1 MKLWLKQFG
10 NPFTPLSKKEISTM
24 KLRIRKSI
32 KIICSIALAVL
43 FSISAFGQTTLD
55 YQPKV
60 LLVTAHP
67 DDDALFS
74 ATIFKTTKL
83 LGGTVDLALMTNGEG
98 GYRYS
103 TLGNY
108 VYGLEL
114 DKEEVG
120 RAYLP
125 GIRKKELMAGGDVV
139 GIRNYFF
146 FDEPDFYYTLDVE
159 ETLENWNTERVVNR
173 LEEIMQEGD
182 YDFLFLM
189 LPFEGFHGHHKAS
202 AVLALQAM
210 ERLSEDARP
219 IALQAFVR
227 RGAEDPG
234 VEFSMLDGHPNT
246 QVMEGVTF
254 EFDRNQTF
262 GYNDRLNYNIIA
274 NWVIAEHKSQGTMQL
289 LMQNSTGIIE
299 QYWYLEINGKGGI
312 EKTSTYFEAVNTI
325 QPD

>member
-1 MKLWLKQFG
+1 MKRYTLLLLTLF
-10 NPFTPLSKKEISTM
+10 
-24 KLRIRKSI
+24 
-32 KIICSIALAVL
+32 AVNS
-43 FSISAFGQTTLD
+43 FAQESLD
-55 YQPKV
+55 YEPKI

-74 ATIFKTTKL
+74 ATVWKTTKL
-83 LGGTVDLALMTNGEG
+83 LNGTVDLALLTNGEG

-120 RAYLP
+120 RAHLP
-125 GIRKKELMAGGDVV
+125 TIRKKELIAGGDIV

-146 FDEPDFYYTLDVE
+146 FDQQDFYFTRDVE
-159 ETLENWNTERVVNR
+159 ETLEKWDTEFSVEKLHSIM
-173 LEEIMQEGD
+173 LEEE

-189 LPFEGFHGHHKAS
+189 LPFDQFHGHHKA
-202 AVLALQAM
+202 ATVLALEAM
-210 ERLSEDARP
+210 MLLPEEDRP

-227 RGAEDPG
+227 RGQEDEG
-234 VEFSMLDGHPNT
+234 VEFTELEGHPNT
-246 QVMEGVTF
+246 KIMEGVTF

-262 GYNDRLNYNIIA
+262 GFNDRMNYNIIA

-289 LMQNSTGIIE
+289 LSQNSTGIIE
-299 QYWYLEINGKGGI
+299 QYWYVEINGTSGL
-312 EKTSTYFEAVNTI
+312 EKTRRFFEAVNAF

>member
-1 MKLWLKQFG
+1 MK
-10 NPFTPLSKKEISTM
+10 
-24 KLRIRKSI
+24 KLFLLTLFFVTGY
-32 KIICSIALAVL
+32 IAKAQDSLL
-43 FSISAFGQTTLD
+43 N
-55 YQPKV
+55 YQPKI

-74 ATIFKTTKL
+74 ATVFKTTQL

-98 GYRYS
+98 GYTYS

-120 RAYLP
+120 RKYLP

-146 FDEPDFYYTLDVE
+146 FDQKDFYYTHDVE
-159 ETLENWNTERVVNR
+159 ETLQKWNTDWVEER
-173 LEEIMQEGD
+173 LLEIMEEGD

-189 LPFEGFHGHHKAS
+189 LPFDEFHGHHKA
-202 AVLALQAM
+202 ATVLALRTMKKLPEA
-210 ERLSEDARP
+210 ERP
-219 IALQAFVR
+219 VALMTYVR
-227 RGAEDPG
+227 RGEEDPG
-234 VEFSMLDGHPNT
+234 IDFVML
-246 QVMEGVTF
+246 EGYTDTKILSDTTF

-262 GYNDRLNYNIIA
+262 GVNDRLNYNIIA

-289 LMQNSTGIIE
+289 MMQDGTGIIE
-299 QYWYLEINGKGGI
+299 QYWYPEINGKDGLQ
-312 EKTSTYFEAVNTI
+312 KTAELFEAVNKA
-325 QPD
+325 QP

>member
-1 MKLWLKQFG
+1 MKRLIV
-10 NPFTPLSKKEISTM
+10 LSLFLISNS
-24 KLRIRKSI
+24 LV
-32 KIICSIALAVL
+32 IAQDSLL
-43 FSISAFGQTTLD
+43 N

-83 LGGTVDLALMTNGEG
+83 LGGVVDLALMTNGEG
-98 GYRYS
+98 GYTYS

-120 RAYLP
+120 RQYLP
-125 GIRKKELMAGGDVV
+125 GIRKQELMAGGDIV

-146 FDEPDFYYTLDVE
+146 FDQPDFYYTEDVE
-159 ETLENWNTERVVNR
+159 ETLEKWNTDWVHERMVEI
-173 LEEIMQEGD
+173 LEKGE
-182 YDFLFLM
+182 YDFIFLM
-189 LPFEGFHGHHKAS
+189 LPFDEFHGHHKAS
-202 AVLALQAM
+202 TVLGLRAM
-210 ERLSEDARP
+210 MELPKEERP

-227 RGAEDPG
+227 RGADDPG
-234 VEFSMLDGHPNT
+234 VSFT
-246 QVMEGVTF
+246 QMEGYPETKVMEEEVF

-262 GYNDRLNYNIIA
+262 GANDRLNYNIIA

-299 QYWYLEINGKGGI
+299 QYRYNEINGEEGLQ
-312 EKTSTYFEAVNTI
+312 KTAEFFEAVNAVE
-325 QPD
+325 P